1 MVHRSYGASTI
12 EDEDQHPSLRRLIL
26 EVAGD
31 LAGLRITLL
40 GEPHEAE
47 RHLVRQT
54 EEHVAVQLPAIA
66 PRTEKKTTLAAFR
79 VRTMTM
85 LIPPK
90 IAAGKVF

>member
-26 EVAGD
+26 ELAGD

-54 EEHVAVQLPAIA
+54 EEHAAVQLPAIA
-66 PRTEKKTTLAAFR
+66 AQNREENYPRRIQGQDDDYADPAEDR
-79 VRTMTM
+79 
-85 LIPPK
+85 
-90 IAAGKVF
+90 GG